1 MIKTVLGIFAHP
13 DDAEFTCSGTLC
25 LLRKAGWSVHIAT
38 LAPGDKGTNC
48 YTREEVSR
56 IRIKEAELAAGL
68 IDATYYCLDFEDV
81 YIMYDRETINRTTAL
96 IRRVRPGIVF
106 TLSPD
111 DYMIDHEITSRVV
124 QTACFSAGIK
134 NMEVS
139 EKPFEPVPYLFY
151 GDPIEGKDKMGNR
164 IQPSLFVD
172 VTSEMSTREDMLACH
187 ESQRNWLHDH
197 HDIDEYVLMMKR
209 IARMRGREI
218 NVEYAEGFRQH
229 RGHGYPQDNVLGEI
243 LGERVVTDGPAV
255 SYVK

>member
-1 MIKTVLGIFAHP
+1 MRKKALGIFAHP

-56 IRIKEAELAAGL
+56 IRIKEAEKAAAVIGASY
-68 IDATYYCLDFEDV
+68 DCLDFEDV
-81 YIMYDRETINRTTAL
+81 YIMYDRESINKTTAL
-96 IRRVRPGIVF
+96 IRRIRPGIVF

-111 DYMIDHEITSRVV
+111 DYMMDHEITSLIV

-134 NMEVS
+134 NMEVT

-151 GDPIEGKDKMGNR
+151 GDPIEAKDKMGNR
-164 IQPSLFVD
+164 IEPLIYVD
-172 VTSEMSTREDMLACH
+172 ITSEIKTREEMLACH

-209 IARMRGREI
+209 VARMRGKEVNI
-218 NVEYAEGFRQH
+218 EYAEGFRQH
-229 RGHGYPQDNVLGEI
+229 RGHGFPQDNI
-243 LGERVVTDGPAV
+243 LGNILGKRVHANGPTV
-255 SYVK
+255 SYVS